1 MSTRALS
8 IFKNPDVAKH
18 KSYNPDKYVDL
29 IDKSLNNIVF
39 FA

>member
-18 KSYNPDKYVDL
+18 NSYNHDKYGVAL
-29 IDKSLNNIVF
+29 SDKSPNNIVF
-39 FA
+39 V